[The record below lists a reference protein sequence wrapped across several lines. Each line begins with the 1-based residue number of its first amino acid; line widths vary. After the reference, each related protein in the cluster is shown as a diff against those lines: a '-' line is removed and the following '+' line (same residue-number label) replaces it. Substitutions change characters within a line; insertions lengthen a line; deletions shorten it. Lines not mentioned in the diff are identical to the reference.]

1 MKEVNQ
7 PIARFD
13 VGERGSATIHA
24 LESAWELLRGVESAI
39 PPAVL
44 TLVDARSRRKVLG
57 YFAKSIWK
65 KRRGQAHEIAL
76 SPELIGFP
84 KELLA
89 TMLHEAAHAILH
101 ENGKSGGVSKGG
113 YYHLAI
119 FRDQCVSLGLQ
130 CEFWN
135 TRYGFTVTHWPKSGV
150 PRRYRAVI
158 KLLKNSLPAG
168 IGAQLRKKV
177 TGRPLPEA
185 GHTPLT
191 CGCSEANR
199 TVYVKKSVLNVGGVT
214 CSFCGQ
220 EFRAAKK

>member
-1 MKEVNQ
+1 MKRTNLPV
-7 PIARFD
+7 ARFD
-13 VGERGSATIHA
+13 VAERGSATIHA
-24 LESAWELLRGVESAI
+24 LESTWELLRSVEPAI

-57 YFAKSIWK
+57 YFARSIWK

-101 ENGKSGGVSKGG
+101 ENGERGGVSRDG

-119 FRDQCVSLGLQ
+119 FRDQCESLGLE

-150 PRRYRAVI
+150 PRRYRPVI
-158 KLLKNSLPAG
+158 KLLQQSLPAG
-168 IGAQLRKKV
+168 TGAQVHEKV
-177 TGRPLPEA
+177 TGRPLPVP

-191 CGCSEANR
+191 CSCSEAHR
-199 TVYVKKSVLNVGGVT
+199 TVYVKKTVLNAGGVM
-214 CSFCGQ
+214 CAFCGQ
-220 EFRAAKK
+220 EFRVAKE

>member
-1 MKEVNQ
+1 MKKVNQ
-7 PIARFD
+7 PLARFD

-24 LESAWELLRGVESAI
+24 LESAWELLRSVESSI

-44 TLVDARSRRKVLG
+44 TLVDARSRRQVLG
-57 YFAKSIWK
+57 YFARSIWK
-65 KRRGQAHEIAL
+65 KRRGKAHEIAL

-101 ENGKSGGVSKGG
+101 ESGQRGGVSGDG

-119 FRDQCVSLGLQ
+119 FRDQCESLGLE

-135 TRYGFTVTHWPKSGV
+135 TRYGFTVTHWPTSGV
-150 PRRYRAVI
+150 PRRYRPI
-158 KLLKNSLPAG
+158 IRLLKQSLPAG
-168 IGAQLRKKV
+168 IGAQPQKKV
-177 TGRPLPEA
+177 AGRPLPVP

-199 TVYVKKSVLNVGGVT
+199 TVYVKKTVLNAGGVT
-214 CSFCGQ
+214 CAFCGQ
-220 EFRAAKK
+220 EFRVARK